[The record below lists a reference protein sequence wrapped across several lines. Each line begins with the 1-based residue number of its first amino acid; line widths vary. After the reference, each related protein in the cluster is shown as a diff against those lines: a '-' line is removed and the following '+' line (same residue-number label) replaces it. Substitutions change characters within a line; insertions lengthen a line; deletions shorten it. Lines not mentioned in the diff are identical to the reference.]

1 LRFGKK
7 LNSTVVK
14 IILKYSEFQL
24 DRAQKVQ
31 AISVSAKRLPLI
43 RLPPIF
49 NRLPPIFNRLPP
61 IFNRLPPI
69 FNRLPPIF
77 NRLPPI
83 FNRLPPIFNR
93 LPQTLNRL
101 PQMSR
106 KSLNHLPLNSV
117 VMHQTTIMSA
127 KSLPL
132 SALKGQ
138 T

>member
-31 AISVSAKRLPLI
+31 AISVSAKSLPL
-43 RLPPIF
+43 
-49 NRLPPIFNRLPP
+49 
-61 IFNRLPPI
+61 NRLPPI

>member
-31 AISVSAKRLPLI
+31 AISVSAKSLPL
-43 RLPPIF
+43 

-69 FNRLPPIF
+69 FNP
-77 NRLPPI
+77 
-83 FNRLPPIFNR
+83 

-117 VMHQTTIMSA
+117 VICT
-127 KSLPL
+127 KPR
-132 SALKGQ
+132 
-138 T
+138 